1 MDCED
6 ELSNLIIAQHRYHIV
21 YIISKIKS
29 LVGVPLDLAC

>member
-6 ELSNLIIAQHRYHIV
+6 ELSNSVIAQIS

-29 LVGVPLDLAC
+29 LAGVPLDLAC